1 MSTVSAIADHQTLE
15 LVHVFEGT
23 RNFGIALML
32 ILIGGG
38 SSAPAIIVTGLP
50 NM

>member
-1 MSTVSAIADHQTLE
+1 MFSKA
-15 LVHVFEGT
+15 

-32 ILIGGG
+32 ILIGSG

-50 NM
+50 NML